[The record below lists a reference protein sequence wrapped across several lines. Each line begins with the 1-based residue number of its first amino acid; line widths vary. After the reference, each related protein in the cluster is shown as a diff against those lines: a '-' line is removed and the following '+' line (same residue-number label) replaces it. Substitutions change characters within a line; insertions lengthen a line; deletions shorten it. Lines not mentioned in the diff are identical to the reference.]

1 MTKLPIAFAQ
11 KLANKLHIG
20 SYSLG
25 ETLSFHS
32 RNAFYT
38 PDIIIYK
45 GEKPYVIIELKD
57 KSSHYERILN
67 KFFIEINRAQD
78 YFKIEWSI
86 LTINENEFYLRRL
99 DGKNELY
106 SNLDEIVDIIKRS
119 VNDNVPFSIGEDHIK
134 NIQQ

>member
-119 VNDNVPFSIGEDHIK
+119 VI
-134 NIQQ
+134 